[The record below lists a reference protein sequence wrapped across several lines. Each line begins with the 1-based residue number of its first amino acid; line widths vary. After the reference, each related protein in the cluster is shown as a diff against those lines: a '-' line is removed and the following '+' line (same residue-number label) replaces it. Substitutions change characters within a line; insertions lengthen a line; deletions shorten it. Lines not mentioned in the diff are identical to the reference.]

1 MQPSTQDVPACHG
14 TTELTILCD
23 AHYCRGMSSHPDPES
38 PGTAP
43 PEGLLQDDKLTLEL
57 RRGVLT
63 LAVLGVLR
71 HGEGYGYS
79 LQQRLTGRGLDI
91 EQGTLYPLLRRL
103 DEQGLLA
110 SDWNVEGSR
119 PRKYYRLS
127 AEGRRVL
134 ARLTNEWRDLIE
146 VVGGFLDDRDDDRR

>member
-1 MQPSTQDVPACHG
+1 MQGEPARLIIRP
-14 TTELTILCD
+14 LTILCVT
-23 AHYCRGMSSHPDPES
+23 HYCRFMSSHPDPDE
-38 PGTAP
+38 PETGP
-43 PEGLLQDDKLTLEL
+43 PEGLQDDKPSLEL

-63 LAVLGVLR
+63 LAVLGALKT
-71 HGEGYGYS
+71 GEGYGYS

-103 DEQGLLA
+103 EEQGLLA

-127 AEGRRVL
+127 PEGLRVL
-134 ARLTNEWRDLIE
+134 TRLTNEWRDLIE
-146 VVGGFLDDRDDDRR
+146 VVGGFLDDREDDRR